1 MSVDA
6 AAVAVAGFLRP
17 LMPANTQIVRGMAN
31 NVPPPL
37 APFIVLTEV
46 GQPQYTTTRTKL
58 NSVDGQM
65 TYVMPKYLNFQ
76 IDFYGNQA
84 GDMCNTAV
92 TMLRSFY
99 ATENFPDGVEP
110 LYCSDAMQAPLIT
123 GEKQFETRWL
133 CTLSLQYNSP
143 VTVTQESFNTVGE
156 VTADPVNVTIP
167 LE

>member
-1 MSVDA
+1 MSIDA
-6 AAVAVAGFLRP
+6 AVVAVAGFLQP
-17 LMPANTQIVRGMAN
+17 LMPATTQIVRGMAN
-31 NVPPPL
+31 NVPPPNS
-37 APFIVLTEV
+37 PFVVITEV
-46 GQPQYTTTRTKL
+46 GQPQYTTTRTKM
-58 NSVDGQM
+58 NSVAGTM

-76 IDFYGNQA
+76 IDFYGLEA

-143 VTVTQESFNTVGE
+143 VTVAQESFDAVGE
-156 VTADPVNVTIP
+156 ITADPVNVTIP
-167 LE
+167 VE